1 LDYRE
6 LILQLNKDHLPK
18 HVAIIMD
25 GNGRWAKK
33 HHRNRLYGH
42 HQGAQAL
49 HNVVEAAV
57 EIEIDCMTVYAFS
70 TENWNRP
77 KNEVNGILKLL
88 RETLIKEIDDL
99 DKNNVI
105 VRFIGCRSQLSPDFW
120 TSLDDTCKQ
129 TWNNTGMRLNIAFN
143 YGGRQEILDV
153 INLLISNT
161 RNGIDIEE
169 PITDRTIN
177 SLLYTA
183 DLPDPDLVIRTSGE
197 QRLSNFLIWQT
208 AYSEFYFTDT
218 LWPDFGKAELVE
230 ALLDFQK
237 RNRRY
242 GAL

>member
-161 RNGIDIEE
+161 RKGIDIEE
-169 PITDRTIN
+169 PITERTIN
-177 SLLYTA
+177 SFLYTA
-183 DLPDPDLVIRTSGE
+183 NIPDPDLVIRTSGE